1 MTIKHLIKQRDE
13 ARAHAQ
19 RAQEP
24 LSLQAVREDERLACW
39 KIADR
44 ERTALKNADPTKAAW
59 LVAFDIANAIKMR
72 GTALTSTPSEPA
84 QRQPMRND
92 IAQMISDGWKS
103 GKSSIDVAGE
113 ILQEFDA
120 AITLDNGGGK

>member
-1 MTIKHLIKQRDE
+1 MNVSDE
-13 ARAHAQ
+13 DWERALNCAQTVMEGYHRKLQVSTEAGRRAALDDSMQHAFGLLSLRVGAQ
-19 RAQEP
+19 RALEP

-72 GTALTSTPSEPA
+72 GTALTSTECG
-84 QRQPMRND
+84 D
-92 IAQMISDGWKS
+92 K
-103 GKSSIDVAGE
+103 K
-113 ILQEFDA
+113 
-120 AITLDNGGGK
+120 